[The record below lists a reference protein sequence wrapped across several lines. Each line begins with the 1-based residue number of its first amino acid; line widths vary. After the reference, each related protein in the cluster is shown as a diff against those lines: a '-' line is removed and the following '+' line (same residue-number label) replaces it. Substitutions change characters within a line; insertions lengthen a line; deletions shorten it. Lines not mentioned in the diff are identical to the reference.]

1 MKWEAL
7 LSLSPFPMVLKL
19 WFPMKAYV
27 SRLLFSFFVLFFSYL
42 NGISIV
48 VDLNTSLF
56 FVKCE

>member
-7 LSLSPFPMVLKL
+7 LSLSPFPMFLKL